1 MGTIATFVS
10 DSVLITGASLAVLA
24 PADAL
29 SAGAIVLVG
38 LLAAVMAP
46 ATLRRTLDAARL
58 STDDLAEGEPGAGG
72 DEWDERVERRAMAR
86 AAQLERRLMVAYEQ
100 RRAAAHARM
109 TEGLAREL
117 RGPIGVAHSSAEM
130 ARKALSTRSGGE
142 PRTLARCL
150 DLCEAASEQAM
161 GLLRSLEAPGRPE
174 GCEGGSCEPR
184 SVVGKAVEHLAP
196 GLREANASVELDLAP
211 VPSLALPASLL
222 HRLVTHLLVN
232 AIEAMPRGG
241 RIDVALLGTPD
252 GGMALV
258 VQDTGAGVPA
268 ELQHRI
274 FEPFFSTRHGAGAA
288 GLGLSVS
295 RAVAEEHGGRLELDG
310 SYRGGARFVVEFG
323 RRAAGTT
330 S

>member
-58 STDDLAEGEPGAGG
+58 STDDLAEGEPDAGG

-86 AAQLERRLMVAYEQ
+86 AAQLERRLMVAYEE

-130 ARKALSTRSGGE
+130 ARRALSTRSGGE
-142 PRTLARCL
+142 RRTLARCL

-174 GCEGGSCEPR
+174 GGEYGACDPR
-184 SVVGKAVEHLAP
+184 AVVGKAVEHLGPSAQ
-196 GLREANASVELDLAP
+196 EADVTIELDLAP
-211 VPSLALPASLL
+211 VPTLAMPSSLL

-232 AIEAMPRGG
+232 AVEAMHEGG
-241 RIDVALLGTPD
+241 RIDVALVGTFD
-252 GGMALV
+252 GGVALV

-268 ELQHRI
+268 ELRHRV
-274 FEPFFSTRHGAGAA
+274 FEPFFSTRHSAGAV

-310 SYRGGARFVVEFG
+310 SYRDGARFVLEFTPQ
-323 RRAAGTT
+323 AAGST